1 MLITYQKIQS
11 WKRRKERI
19 SFLKEVATFIIIA
32 IAFLAVLIWTGK
44 TFPY

>member
-1 MLITYQKIQS
+1 MLITYQKIQA

-19 SFLKEVATFIIIA
+19 SFLKNIMIFTLIA
-32 IAFLAVLIWTGK
+32 IAFLALMIWTGK